1 MRKLLLTLFW
11 IPACAFANPAME
23 LDQAPINRR
32 DKVSLQRGAKNFVN
46 YCLNCHSANYMRYSR
61 LQDLNLNEEQIKNNL
76 IFTGVKVGETMSI
89 ALQPADAKAWFGA
102 PPPDLTVI
110 SRARGVDWLYSYLRG
125 FYRDDSTAT
134 GWNNTVFAQVGMPH
148 VLHALQGEQVLV
160 TEKSEQG
167 EHHKLHLAKPGKLT
181 TVQYDQFVA
190 DLVNYLDYMGEPH
203 KAKRIQTGI
212 IVMFFLALLFPLTVL
227 LKKEYWKDIK

>member
-11 IPACAFANPAME
+11 IPVCAFANPAME

-46 YCLNCHSANYMRYSR
+46 YCLSCHSANYMRYSR

-102 PPPDLTVI
+102 PPPDL
-110 SRARGVDWLYSYLRG
+110 
-125 FYRDDSTAT
+125 
-134 GWNNTVFAQVGMPH
+134 
-148 VLHALQGEQVLV
+148 
-160 TEKSEQG
+160 
-167 EHHKLHLAKPGKLT
+167 
-181 TVQYDQFVA
+181 
-190 DLVNYLDYMGEPH
+190 
-203 KAKRIQTGI
+203 
-212 IVMFFLALLFPLTVL
+212 
-227 LKKEYWKDIK
+227 